1 MTHIVLATM
10 TKLRRS
16 GISDHLP
23 WLGRAP
29 APITCRWLCEE
40 TTRLSI
46 RNVAL
51 GFSACVALAGCT
63 VGPNYQRPTPWWS
76 PASWIGLHPRTDPNG
91 PGSVAVADPVDP
103 QWWKLLGDP
112 KLTALEARL
121 IDSNLDIRIAA
132 IRLAEARAQ
141 LGVAQS
147 AELPTVNANASYE
160 RQRQSAN
167 GVISLLSGG
176 GATADNGLG
185 GQGGL
190 PSQAATSSSGGS
202 SSALLKPFDL
212 YQTGFDASWEIDL
225 WGRVRR
231 NVESVAAQGQ
241 ATQEAGRDTM
251 VTASAELA
259 RDYVELRGTQL
270 KLQYTKDNL
279 VSAQQSLSLT
289 RQRALG
295 GVSTDLDVA
304 TAAAQVS
311 TNEAQ
316 IPPLEQQETVMMNAV
331 ALLLGQEPRALEA
344 DLGTVEAIPPVP
356 PEVPVGL
363 PSDLARR
370 RPDIR
375 RAEALLH
382 SATADTGVAVADFYP
397 RVTLSGS
404 ATLQALQLHTLANWA
419 SGAYAF
425 GPSVTLPIFQGGE
438 LTRTL
443 QLRKFQQQEA
453 AITYQRTVL
462 SALHEVDNAMT
473 AYGAEQRRRDALQQA
488 VVQNRRALGLAR
500 DRYTQGVADFLQV
513 LTAERSLLAAQQDLA
528 DSTTNVSTDLVQ
540 LYKTLGGGWEP
551 QPAVE
556 ADPPK

>member
-1 MTHIVLATM
+1 M
-10 TKLRRS
+10 
-16 GISDHLP
+16 
-23 WLGRAP
+23 
-29 APITCRWLCEE
+29 
-40 TTRLSI
+40 SI

-51 GFSACVALAGCT
+51 GVGACLLLTGCT
-63 VGPNYQRPTPWWS
+63 VGPNYEQPKPWWS
-76 PASWIGLHPRTDPNG
+76 PARWIGLGSKGDANA
-91 PGSVAVADPVDP
+91 PGSVTVGDPVDP

-112 KLTALEARL
+112 KLTALETRL

-141 LGVAQS
+141 LGVAQG

-167 GVISLLSGG
+167 GVISLLSGS
-176 GATADNGLG
+176 ATSDNGLG

-190 PSQAATSSSGGS
+190 PSQAATSTSGGA
-202 SSALLKPFDL
+202 SSALVKPFDL

-241 ATQEAGRDTM
+241 AIQEAGRDTM

-259 RDYVELRGTQL
+259 RDYIELRGIQL

-311 TNEAQ
+311 TNEAE
-316 IPPLEQQETVMMNAV
+316 IPPLEQQETVMMNAI
-331 ALLLGQEPRALEA
+331 ALLLGQEPRALET
-344 DLGTVEAIPPVP
+344 DLGTAAPIPPVP
-356 PEVPVGL
+356 PAIPVGL

-397 RVTLSGS
+397 QVTLSGS

-419 SGAYAF
+419 SGAYAL
-425 GPSVTLPIFQGGE
+425 GPSVTLPIFRGGE

-473 AYGAEQRRRDALQQA
+473 AYAAQQRRRDALQQA
-488 VVQNRRALGLAR
+488 VEQNRRALGLAR
-500 DRYTQGVADFLQV
+500 DRYAQGVADFLQV

-528 DSTTNVSTDLVQ
+528 DSTTSVSTDLVQ

-551 QPAVE
+551 RPLPEVE
-556 ADPPK
+556 ADPVK